1 MSLSRAQPLNGRS
14 GRRILDRARNPAEIT
29 LHAARRFR
37 EDVIKFGMAATSEA
51 AIGTSLSCGPRL
63 DPIGDDLFT
72 AQRAIRDLCLH
83 AKKIYRGK
91 NSYILRAP
99 PWYLFY
105 RDGAVVTVMHEQS
118 QRRF

>member
-1 MSLSRAQPLNGRS
+1 MSLSRAQPINGRS

-37 EDVIKFGMAATSEA
+37 DDAIKFGVATNS
-51 AIGTSLSCGPRL
+51 
-63 DPIGDDLFT
+63 DDLFT

-91 NSYILRAP
+91 NSYILRSP